1 MTDVRPLKISQGHR
15 AQFADGDA
23 VPVAN
28 GGTGATTAAEA
39 RANLGVSTLPG
50 EIRMYAGATSPAG
63 WHICDGSALSRTT
76 DANLFAVIETTYGAG
91 DGSTTFNVPDLRGNT
106 VIGAGAGYALGA
118 SGGSE
123 SVTLTEAQ
131 LPSHSH
137 EATLDLTEVS
147 AATDIK
153 VGTATSGGSSM
164 ASEGCT
170 LTSTPNAP
178 PSSISAAIYLP
189 SATAQTAPITLSG
202 VTTTVTVT
210 GTVENAPTGLGNDV
224 SVMQPYLALNYIIKL

>member
-1 MTDVRPLKISQGHR
+1 MGIPILTLLDRAMKI
-15 AQFADGDA
+15 DE
-23 VPVAN
+23 

-50 EIRMYAGATSPAG
+50 EIRMYAGATSPDD
-63 WHICDGSALSRTT
+63 WHMCDGSALSRTT
-76 DANLFAVIETTYGAG
+76 EAALFAVIGTTYGAG
-91 DGSTTFNVPDLRGNT
+91 DGSTTFNVPDLQGIA

-123 SVTLTEAQ
+123 SVTLTETQ

-147 AATDIK
+147 ATTDIL
-153 VGTATSGGSSM
+153 VGTATSGG
-164 ASEGCT
+164 AAVATEGCT
-170 LTSTPNAP
+170 LTSTQNSP
-178 PSSISAAIYLP
+178 PSSVSAAIYLP
-189 SATAQTAPITLSG
+189 SATAQAAPITLSG

-210 GTVENAPTGLGNDV
+210 GTVENATTGSGNDV